1 MNDGGKFQKKMFAQF
16 VHSGPVGDVRTHDE
30 RCFRLRM
37 AEAVIDAAGIDRLVK
52 LVRMALRGIVQLIR
66 RGDAA
71 AVSGCC
77 RNGTRVYEAYA
88 RKLPFAGL

>member
-1 MNDGGKFQKKMFAQF
+1 MNDGGKLKQKIFTQLIRF
-16 VHSGPVGDVRTHDE
+16 RPVRDVRAHDE

-37 AEAVIDAAGIDRLVK
+37 AKAVVNTAGINRLVK
-52 LVRMALRGIVQLIR
+52 LVRMALRGIIQLVR

-77 RNGTRVYEAYA
+77 RNGTRVHEAHA

>member
-16 VHSGPVGDVRTHDE
+16 VHSGPVGDIRTHDE
-30 RCFRLRM
+30 FCFRLRM
-37 AEAVIDAAGIDRLVK
+37 AKAVVNTAGINRLVK
-52 LVRMALRGIVQLIR
+52 LVRMAFRGIIQLVR

-77 RNGTRVYEAYA
+77 RNGTRVHQAHA